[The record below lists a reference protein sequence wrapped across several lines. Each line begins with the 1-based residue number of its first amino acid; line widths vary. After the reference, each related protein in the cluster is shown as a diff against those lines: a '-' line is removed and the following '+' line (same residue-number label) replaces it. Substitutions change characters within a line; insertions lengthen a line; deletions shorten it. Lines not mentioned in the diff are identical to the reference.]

1 MSGWLTAYSVQ
12 LTASFQRGVVELT
25 LITADSLQRYR
36 LLTSL
41 IAPRP
46 IAFVSTLDA
55 NGRGN
60 LAPFSFF
67 MMGGGNPPSLAFSPL
82 HDRHRGTKDTLRNI
96 EATGEFVVNVVTR
109 AMAEQVNQASFD
121 YSPDVDEFGATGF
134 TREPSLMVRAPRVA
148 ESPAA
153 MECKLF
159 RVVRHGDG
167 PQAAN
172 YVIGEIVHV
181 RIIDAALRDD
191 GLFDTAGQGLCARL
205 GRSEWATLCPG
216 DVFELP
222 RPSAG

>member
-1 MSGWLTAYSVQ
+1 M
-12 LTASFQRGVVELT
+12 ELT

-55 NGRGN
+55 DGRGN

-82 HDRHRGTKDTLRNI
+82 YDRARGAKDTLRNI

-109 AMAEQVNQASFD
+109 ALAERVNQASFD
-121 YSPDVDEFGATGF
+121 YPPGSAEGDADGF
-134 TREPSLMVRAPRVA
+134 AREASRLGRAPRVGG
-148 ESPAA
+148 SGAA
-153 MECKLF
+153 LVCRLVQ
-159 RVVRHGDG
+159 VVGHGDG
-167 PQAAN
+167 RQAAN
-172 YVIGEIVHV
+172 YVIGEIVHL
-181 RIIDAALRDD
+181 RIADSALRDD
-191 GLFDTAGQGLCARL
+191 GLFDTAGQGLCARM

>member
-1 MSGWLTAYSVQ
+1 M
-12 LTASFQRGVVELT
+12 ELT
-25 LITADSLQRYR
+25 LITADSLARYR

-55 NGRGN
+55 DGLGN

-82 HDRHRGTKDTLRNI
+82 QDRQRGPKDTLRNI

-109 AMAEQVNQASFD
+109 GMAERVNQASFD
-121 YSPDVDEFGATGF
+121 YPPGMDEFDAAGL
-134 TREPSLMVRAPRVA
+134 TREPSRLVRAPRVA
-148 ESPAA
+148 ESSAA
-153 MECKLF
+153 LECRLY

-181 RIIDAALRDD
+181 RIADAALRDD

-205 GRSEWATLCPG
+205 GRNEWAEIRPEV
-216 DVFELP
+216 VFDLP

>member
-1 MSGWLTAYSVQ
+1 M
-12 LTASFQRGVVELT
+12 ELT
-25 LITADSLQRYR
+25 LEHADPLQRYR

-55 NGRGN
+55 EGRGN

-67 MMGGGNPPSLAFSPL
+67 MMGGGKPPSLAFSPL
-82 HDRHRGTKDTLRNI
+82 HDRQRGPKDTLRNI

-109 AMAEQVNQASFD
+109 AMAARVNQASFD
-121 YSPDVDEFGATGF
+121 YGAEVDEFDAAGF
-134 TREPSLMVRAPRVA
+134 TREPSRLVRASRVA

-159 RVVRHGDG
+159 QVVRHGEG

-181 RIIDAALRDD
+181 RIADSALRDD

-205 GRSEWATLCPG
+205 GRSEWAELRADG
-216 DVFELP
+216 VFDLP
-222 RPSAG
+222 RPSMG

>member
-1 MSGWLTAYSVQ
+1 M
-12 LTASFQRGVVELT
+12 ELT
-25 LITADSLQRYR
+25 LSSADPLLRYR

-55 NGRGN
+55 DGCGN

-82 HDRHRGTKDTLRNI
+82 YDRARGAKDTLRNI

-121 YSPDVDEFGATGF
+121 YSPDVDEFGAAGF
-134 TREPSLMVRAPRVA
+134 TREPSVVVRAPRVA

-153 MECKLF
+153 MECRLF

-205 GRSEWATLCPG
+205 GRSEWAEIRP
-216 DVFELP
+216 DAVFDLP
-222 RPSAG
+222 RPASG

>member
-1 MSGWLTAYSVQ
+1 MELSLSSADPLT
-12 LTASFQRGVVELT
+12 
-25 LITADSLQRYR
+25 RYR
-36 LLTSL
+36 LLTS
-41 IAPRP
+41 IIGPRP

-55 NGRGN
+55 GGGGN

-67 MMGGGNPPSLAFSPL
+67 MMGGGNPPSLAFSPIV
-82 HDRHRGTKDTLRNI
+82 DRRRGPKDTLRNI

-109 AMAEQVNQASFD
+109 TMAERVNQASFE
-121 YSPDVDEFGATGF
+121 YWRDVDEFDVVGF
-134 TREPSLMVRAPRVA
+134 TREPSLLVRPPRVA

-153 MECKLF
+153 LECRLF
-159 RVVRHGDG
+159 QVVRHGEG

-181 RIIDAALRDD
+181 RVADAALRSD

-205 GRSEWATLCPG
+205 GRNEWAELAPPA
-216 DVFELP
+216 VFELP

>member
-1 MSGWLTAYSVQ
+1 M
-12 LTASFQRGVVELT
+12 ELT
-25 LITADSLQRYR
+25 LATADSQQRYR
-36 LLTSL
+36 LLTSV

-55 NGRGN
+55 GGRGN

-67 MMGGGNPPSLAFSPL
+67 MMGGGNPLSLAFSPL
-82 HDRHRGTKDTLRNI
+82 HDRQRGAKDTLRNI
-96 EATGEFVVNVVTR
+96 EASGEFVVNVVSR
-109 AMAEQVNQASFD
+109 SMAARVNQASFD
-121 YSPDVDEFGATGF
+121 YAPGVDEFDVAGF
-134 TREPSLMVRAPRVA
+134 TREPSVLVRAPRVA

-159 RVVRHGDG
+159 QVVRHGDG

-181 RIIDAALRDD
+181 RIADSALRDD

-205 GRSEWATLCPG
+205 GRSEWAELRAE
-216 DVFELP
+216 DVFVLP
-222 RPSAG
+222 RPAAG

>member
-1 MSGWLTAYSVQ
+1 M
-12 LTASFQRGVVELT
+12 ELT
-25 LITADSLQRYR
+25 LITADSLTRYR

-46 IAFVSTLDA
+46 IALVSTLDA
-55 NGRGN
+55 DGRGN

-82 HDRHRGTKDTLRNI
+82 HDRARGAKDTLRNI

-109 AMAEQVNQASFD
+109 AMAVKVNQASFD
-121 YSPDVDEFGATGF
+121 YSPDVDEFGVAGF
-134 TREPSLMVRAPRVA
+134 IREPSLVVRAPRVA

-153 MECKLF
+153 LECRLF
-159 RVVRHGDG
+159 QVVRHGDG
-167 PQAAN
+167 AQAAN

-181 RIIDAALRDD
+181 RVHDDALRAD

-205 GRSEWATLCPG
+205 GRSEWATLCPEV
-216 DVFELP
+216 VFELP

>member
-1 MSGWLTAYSVQ
+1 M
-12 LTASFQRGVVELT
+12 ELT
-25 LITADSLQRYR
+25 LITADSLARYR

-55 NGRGN
+55 DGLGN

-82 HDRHRGTKDTLRNI
+82 QDRQRGTKDTLRNI

-109 AMAEQVNQASFD
+109 GMAERVNQASFD
-121 YSPDVDEFGATGF
+121 YPPGVDEFDAAGLP
-134 TREPSLMVRAPRVA
+134 REPSRLVRAPRVA

-153 MECKLF
+153 LECRLY

-181 RIIDAALRDD
+181 RIADAALRDD

-205 GRSEWATLCPG
+205 GRNEWAEIRPEV
-216 DVFELP
+216 VFDLP

>member
-1 MSGWLTAYSVQ
+1 M
-12 LTASFQRGVVELT
+12 ELS
-25 LITADSLQRYR
+25 LDTADPLQRYR

-46 IAFVSTLDA
+46 IALVSTLDA
-55 NGRGN
+55 DGLGN

-82 HDRHRGTKDTLRNI
+82 YDRARGAKDTLRNI

-109 AMAEQVNQASFD
+109 AIAERVNQASFD
-121 YSPDVDEFGATGF
+121 YPPGVDEFDAAGF
-134 TREPSLMVRAPRVA
+134 TREPSRRVRAPRVA

-153 MECKLF
+153 LECRLF

-172 YVIGEIVHV
+172 YVIGEIVRV
-181 RIIDAALRDD
+181 RIADSALRDD

-205 GRSEWATLCPG
+205 GRSEWAALGPG

-222 RPSAG
+222 RPSTG

>member
-1 MSGWLTAYSVQ
+1 L
-12 LTASFQRGVVELT
+12 ELS
-25 LITADSLQRYR
+25 LATADPLQRYR
-36 LLTSL
+36 LLTSV

-55 NGRGN
+55 DGGGN

-82 HDRHRGTKDTLRNI
+82 HDRRRGAKDTLRNI

-109 AMAEQVNQASFD
+109 AMSERVNQASFD
-121 YSPDVDEFGATGF
+121 YPPGVDEFDAAGF
-134 TREPSLMVRAPRVA
+134 TREASALVRPPRVA

-159 RVVRHGDG
+159 QVVRHGDG
-167 PQAAN
+167 PQAGS

-181 RIIDAALRDD
+181 RVHDDALRAD
-191 GLFDTAGQGLCARL
+191 GLFDTAGQGLVARM
-205 GRSEWATLCPG
+205 GRDEWAELRPG
-216 DVFELP
+216 EVFDLP